1 MSSEYS
7 LESPKHCGH
16 LVALEGPP
24 ELVSTQL
31 GLLPPSSQIM
41 VLPNIKHYLLDTKE
55 EQTSNPRH
63 LIHKLHKAAGTRHE
77 AAMDFLRQSTA
88 NRKRIV
94 FMDGGTVGAQ
104 AQCLSAIINS
114 RTESDFEKA
123 AAVFNDLVRNGV
135 AGLSDD
141 TFSSE
146 TDDCES
152 LDDTALIGVAMNEG
166 TPMDLEDRWKKGEYL
181 RGPVAGIAESEDDE
195 TEDPIITAMRKA
207 DALDKETECLQP
219 PNHDVD
225 LTVQLTERLR
235 SRSLSMSALDFPDD
249 EQDPRA
255 SLLFRAGASKLL
267 ASPMPRSHGSRPP
280 TPDSVSNA
288 DRYGVRE
295 TSAAF
300 DESHRSENGLDLA
313 ARVVPGFSLTAR
325 PSLSAMDR
333 HEKCASW
340 CVDVAVK
347 RSIPQRQ
354 SHYLEVPSAIPGKIY
369 KTCSQ
374 RGSLHY
380 CGRESRPES
389 YVDRGTDATN
399 FDRDGL
405 ASSDSESSADQPFE
419 AVLPFLE
426 DLVIHFSSETH
437 DQMFDL
443 VSQSFKSGICANR
456 VPGLSS
462 PVSPESD
469 AAALVPPISTITTT
483 ATTAHP
489 TQYQNPV
496 LPPKAVDPDDMYAS
510 HGSYGRKVA
519 QSMYKDRV
527 NGLPTPD
534 RFPSPVQTPPK
545 PSPDLHHRFYTLSP
559 GRQTAVSTQNNLRSV
574 LNSRFPIEEWNY
586 LPPNSIHSL
595 ETRSL
600 WKPLVCDVEPSQVP
614 RDSRKPD
621 LILAIGAEP
630 GVKRDHV
637 SAVTGR
643 VEKLGCK
650 TSGLSRSGRL
660 DLRYLIANA
669 MQAFTI
675 QPLTKQSQGNPFTDS
690 ALLASLIIPHID
702 NYLLAHDNVRFLI
715 VEYPSE
721 HISTAL
727 ALQKLIG
734 VEMMKLAGI
743 LNGNDS
749 TVSVKQQEDA
759 ITSLPEPQ
767 DRESSPKSAGS
778 SFGKANYI
786 LTSPATEVGIDK
798 FIESIRRTL
807 TSVSDFY
814 LSESPPRD
822 EPTRANIPNNIAV
835 PKSTPVS
842 TSSAIDPTDSNKSSP
857 THFRPSTPIPTT
869 PPRQIAPPPLPPPV
883 STNTHRP
890 ITPRTPALPPP
901 PLFLP
906 TPTPSI
912 NLNNTPIHDDF
923 HTEEVAVAVAVTA
936 GIISQ
941 KAPLRLIPSRRMLNN
956 SQRPQQR
963 LIAPVVDKETDY
975 VVDGEGEDEYE
986 YDDAEERRL
995 IPMFLRKNNLEKR
1008 NSHKAMKWL
1017 GLE

>member
-7 LESPKHCGH
+7 LESLKHCGH

-31 GLLPPSSQIM
+31 ALLPPSSQIM
-41 VLPNIKHYLLDTKE
+41 VLPNIKHYLLDKTE
-55 EQTSNPRH
+55 EQTSNPRQ

-88 NRKRIV
+88 NRRRIV

-114 RTESDFEKA
+114 QTESDFEKA
-123 AAVFNDLVRNGV
+123 ASVFNDLVRNGV

-141 TFSSE
+141 MFPSE
-146 TDDCES
+146 TDDSGS
-152 LDDTALIGVAMNEG
+152 LEDMALSGVAMNEE
-166 TPMDLEDRWKKGEYL
+166 MSMKLEASWKKDEDL
-181 RGPVAGIAESEDDE
+181 RAPMAGIAESEDDE
-195 TEDPIITAMRKA
+195 IEDPIITAMRKA

-225 LTVQLTERLR
+225 LTVKLTQRVR
-235 SRSLSMSALDFPDD
+235 SRSLSMSALDLLDD

-255 SLLFRAGASKLL
+255 NLLFRTDASKLL
-267 ASPMPRSHGSRPP
+267 ASPMPKSHSSRPP
-280 TPDSVSNA
+280 TPDSVGNV
-288 DRYGVRE
+288 DKYGAQE
-295 TSAAF
+295 TPAALG
-300 DESHRSENGLDLA
+300 ESHRSENGLDLTA
-313 ARVVPGFSLTAR
+313 LVVPGFSHPAGS
-325 PSLSAMDR
+325 SLAAMDR

-374 RGSLHY
+374 RASLHY

-399 FDRDGL
+399 FDRDDL
-405 ASSDSESSADQPFE
+405 ARSDSESSAEQPFE

-437 DQMFDL
+437 DRMFDL

-456 VPGLSS
+456 VPGLGSTLS
-462 PVSPESD
+462 DESG
-469 AAALVPPISTITTT
+469 AALVPPISTT
-483 ATTAHP
+483 ATTTTHP
-489 TQYQNPV
+489 TRYQNSVPSQ
-496 LPPKAVDPDDMYAS
+496 KAVDPDDMYAS

-519 QSMYKDRV
+519 QSMHKDHGD
-527 NGLPTPD
+527 GLLTPD
-534 RFPSPVQTPPK
+534 RFSSPPVQTPPRT
-545 PSPDLHHRFYTLSP
+545 SPELHHKFYTLTP
-559 GRQTAVSTQNNLRSV
+559 GQKTAVSTQNDLRSV
-574 LNSRFPIEEWNY
+574 LNSRSPIEEWNY
-586 LPPNSIHSL
+586 LPPNSIHSP

-600 WKPLVCDVEPSQVP
+600 WTPLICDVGPRQVS
-614 RDSRKPD
+614 RDGRKPD

-643 VEKLGCK
+643 VEQLGCK

-702 NYLLAHDNVRFLI
+702 NYLLAHDSVRFLI
-715 VEYPSE
+715 VEYPSD

-734 VEMMKLAGI
+734 AEMMKLAGI
-743 LNGNDS
+743 LNCNNS
-749 TVSVKQQEDA
+749 AVALEQQTDV
-759 ITSLPEPQ
+759 TSPPGSQ
-767 DRESSPKSAGS
+767 NTKSPLKPTSP
-778 SFGKANYI
+778 SFEKANY
-786 LTSPATEVGIDK
+786 LLPSPATEADTDK
-798 FIESIRRTL
+798 FIESIRKTL

-814 LSESPPRD
+814 LPENSPRN
-822 EPTRANIPNNIAV
+822 EPIRTDTPNNIAM
-835 PKSTPVS
+835 PKDTPIP
-842 TSSAIDPTDSNKSSP
+842 TSSAIDPTDSSNSNTSP

-869 PPRQIAPPPLPPPV
+869 PPRQIAPPPLPPPA
-883 STNTHRP
+883 STNAHRP
-890 ITPRTPALPPP
+890 ITPRTPPPP
-901 PLFLP
+901 
-906 TPTPSI
+906 PTPSI
-912 NLNNTPIHDDF
+912 NLSNTPIHNF
-923 HTEEVAVAVAVTA
+923 QTEVGVAVAA

-941 KAPLRLIPSRRMLNN
+941 KAPLRLIPSRRMPNN
-956 SQRPQQR
+956 TQQR
-963 LIAPVVDKETDY
+963 NAQVFDKETDY
-975 VVDGEGEDEYE
+975 EYDDDDDDDEYE
-986 YDDAEERRL
+986 YDAEERRL